1 MQRIELQPAYILH
14 QRAYSDT
21 SAIVDLITP
30 EFGRISVLAKGA
42 KRPKSRFQGLLRAFQ
57 PMLVSCA
64 GRGELM
70 TLTQVEIPG
79 QHLQM
84 LASYLSSGFYL
95 NELMVRLLQKFEPQ
109 IELFNDYDKSI
120 RRLCDLSDE
129 HVQRQW
135 LLHAILRI
143 FEIKLLRSLG
153 YETEFNQEADSGN
166 MILPDLEYR
175 YHIEYGPVKL
185 NRQKEQKTA
194 LEGQSDVDLGN
205 ISQEQGMIVSGK
217 TLLIMSSPEEL
228 LETHDQT
235 IFREAK
241 RLMRIIL
248 ANRLGDKP
256 LHSRELFL
264 SKS

>member
-30 EFGRISVLAKGA
+30 EYGRISVLAKGA

-79 QHLQM
+79 KHLQIP
-84 LASYLSSGFYL
+84 SSCLSSGFYV
-95 NELMVRLLQKFEPQ
+95 NELIVRLLQKFEPQ

-120 RRLCDLSDE
+120 RRLCDLPDE
-129 HVQRQW
+129 HVKRQW
-135 LLHAILRI
+135 VLHAILRI

-153 YETEFNQEADSGN
+153 YETEFNQEADSEN
-166 MILPDLEYR
+166 VIQPDAEYR

-185 NRQKEQKTA
+185 NRQKEQKTTH
-194 LEGQSDVDLGN
+194 VDGSGVSSEN
-205 ISQEQGMIVSGK
+205 IVQEQGLIVSGK

-228 LETHDQT
+228 FETQDPT

-248 ANRLGDKP
+248 ANRLGNKP